1 MIPKQTDLELQGMRI
16 GTESQGLTVL
26 SSFAIRQD
34 LANLLTHFLWS
45 LRCKYERSNPTA
57 TVQGMP
63 HRRCPN
69 RSNLN
74 LMGRFTH
81 QKYVQSWKCNWNN
94 TQKEHLFFLIFFFLK
109 SVLLIAGSLILNYQ
123 ERSVGISNYLF
134 LAAMSVTF
142 LFICLSYESLSPFFV
157 QLLANPHSTT
167 VEETDCSSLED
178 ASLVFCHTTYTCKRN
193 SYQLLSP
200 WLQPK
205 IRTSRQQ
212 LWPEGDFKLGKCWL
226 EWRVEDILP
235 APKCLLIAL
244 MGHIKML
251 CV

>member
-1 MIPKQTDLELQGMRI
+1 MDCVGIAYIVQNTCLFMIPKQTDLELQGMRI

-81 QKYVQSWKCNWNN
+81 QKYVHSWKCNWNN
-94 TQKEHLFFLIFFFLK
+94 TQKEHLFFFLIFFFFEK
-109 SVLLIAGSLILNYQ
+109 CTLNCRKPY
-123 ERSVGISNYLF
+123 
-134 LAAMSVTF
+134 
-142 LFICLSYESLSPFFV
+142 
-157 QLLANPHSTT
+157 
-167 VEETDCSSLED
+167 
-178 ASLVFCHTTYTCKRN
+178 
-193 SYQLLSP
+193 
-200 WLQPK
+200 
-205 IRTSRQQ
+205 
-212 LWPEGDFKLGKCWL
+212 FKLPREICG
-226 EWRVEDILP
+226 D
-235 APKCLLIAL
+235 
-244 MGHIKML
+244 
-251 CV
+251 